1 MKRCAFI
8 YYFLLYV
15 FIVLLDGVT
24 KLLALRFC
32 QSEVVFTSFFSCEL
46 AYNRG
51 VSWSLLHSD
60 SSVVF
65 SLVTAVIL
73 AVVVW
78 LVLYTRNRWRA
89 GYPIG
94 AEIAVLAGSTGNLV
108 NRFVYGGVV
117 DFLMFHYGDWT
128 WPLFNIADIAIVC
141 GALYMIF
148 DSFRES

>member
-1 MKRCAFI
+1 MK
-8 YYFLLYV
+8 YYFLTRYALLYAC
-15 FIVLLDGVT
+15 ILGLDIVT
-24 KLLALRFC
+24 KVFAVRFC
-32 QSEVVFTSFFSCEL
+32 QSEVVITSFFSCEL

-51 VSWSLLHSD
+51 VSWSMLHSD
-60 SSVVF
+60 SSLVF
-65 SLVTAVIL
+65 ALVTALIVFI
-73 AVVVW
+73 VGW
-78 LVLYTRNRWRA
+78 LVLYTRNRCQA